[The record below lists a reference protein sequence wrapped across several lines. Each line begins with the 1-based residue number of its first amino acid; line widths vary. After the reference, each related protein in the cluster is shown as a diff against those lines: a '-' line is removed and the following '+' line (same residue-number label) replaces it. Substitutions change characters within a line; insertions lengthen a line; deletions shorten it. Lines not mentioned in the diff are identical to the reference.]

1 MKTLRLLRNIAALFI
16 VTMALVP
23 GSAKAVSYC
32 FTTSGATNCTYNGGG
47 NCQTNACTSG
57 QPCSY
62 TACSHKLP
70 KL

>member
-23 GSAKAVSYC
+23 GSTHAISYC
-32 FTTSGATNCTYNGGG
+32 FNTSSATNCTYNGGG
-47 NCQTNACTSG
+47 NCQTNACKSG

-62 TACSHKLP
+62 TACSHKIP